1 MNKYLWFNHQ
11 ALLTLLVLNKHVC
24 KLHRSI
30 YGLRQAPRA
39 LFQSFSS
46 AFVALGFSCSRADPS
61 MFIWRSSFEI
71 VILLLYVNDI
81 ILTGSSLAVLRS
93 LISRLSSQFSMK
105 DLVGVL
111 LDLSSQG
118 FANKRF
124 LKSARNRGQHFS
136 SASAGFDLFWYTE
149 THVVQPSRKAAKHKF
164 S

>member
-11 ALLTLLVLNKHVC
+11 ALLTLFVLNKHVC

-30 YGLRQAPRA
+30 YGAPRA

-71 VILLLYVNDI
+71 VILLLYVDDI

-93 LISRLSSQFSMK
+93 LISLLSSQFSMK

-111 LDLSSQG
+111 LDLSTQG
-118 FANKRF
+118 IASKWF
-124 LKSARNRGQHFS
+124 LKSARNHGQHLS
-136 SASAGFDLFWYTE
+136 SASAGFDLKLMSYS
-149 THVVQPSRKAAKHKF
+149 QIKKHRNINYRR
-164 S
+164 